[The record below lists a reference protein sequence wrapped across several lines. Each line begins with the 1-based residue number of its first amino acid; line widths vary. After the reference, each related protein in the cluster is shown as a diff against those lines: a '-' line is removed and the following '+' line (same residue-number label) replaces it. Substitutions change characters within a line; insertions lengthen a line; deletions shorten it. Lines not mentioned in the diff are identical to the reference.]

1 MKALLRQK
9 LVLFPNRP
17 YGEFTQSMN
26 TANFEKE
33 IFIYPNPIK
42 NRIYIKTDQ
51 IISSYK
57 IYNVMGQLVL
67 SNIFSESIDISM
79 LEKGT
84 YFLNLDNLK
93 SKAFI
98 KL

>member
-1 MKALLRQK
+1 MITITPNLDQVNRAIK
-9 LVLFPNRP
+9 L
-17 YGEFTQSMN
+17 YEFGILDNSISTIS
-26 TANFEKE
+26 
-33 IFIYPNPIK
+33 IYPNPVK

-51 IISSYK
+51 LINSYK
-57 IYNVMGQLVL
+57 IYNVMGQMVL
-67 SNIFSESIDISM
+67 SNIFSGNIDISM

-98 KL
+98 KSF